1 MKSLVCI
8 IEDSSFLLE
17 EIPEPEIGK
26 TVYSPE
32 DVIVEVKFCGICG
45 TELNIWRDGFPKNIL
60 NVKQIGLGHELSGVV
75 IATGE
80 KVSGINKGDRV
91 VAEVST
97 DSCGI
102 CTLCLSGRNNLCR
115 FASSFMLYQGAFSK
129 YLPLP
134 AKNVHKIPDKTSFE
148 EAALCQPLAIAI
160 NALELRAKIKAGE
173 SVAILGPGPIGL
185 CLLQIAKLSG
195 AWPVVVTGL
204 KADEKRLEMAKT
216 FGADFIINVDEDD
229 LFQRTKD
236 ITNFEGFDVVVE
248 IAGSGKAVNQ
258 ALDIVKICGRVV
270 LAGAGYPPTEIDASK
285 KIMVKQLDLLGCR
298 GDPTISWIK
307 ALRLLETG
315 KLNLKPI
322 ISDILPLDEW
332 EEGFRLANSKNS
344 LKVLLE
350 P

>member
-1 MKSLVCI
+1 M
-8 IEDSSFLLE
+8 LE
-17 EIPEPEIGK
+17 EIPEPVIGK

-32 DVIVEVKFCGICG
+32 DVIVEVKLCGICG
-45 TELNIWRDGFPKNIL
+45 TELNIWRDGFPKSIL
-60 NVKQIGLGHELSGVV
+60 NVKQVGLGHELSGVV
-75 IATGE
+75 IEAGE
-80 KVSGINKGDRV
+80 KASGINKGDRV
-91 VAEVST
+91 VAEVSI

-102 CTLCLSGRNNLCR
+102 CPLCLSGRNNLCK

-160 NALELRAKIKAGE
+160 NALELRAKVKTGE

-204 KADEKRLEMAKT
+204 KADEKRLEIAKT
-216 FGADFIINVDEDD
+216 LGADFTINVDEED

-258 ALDIVKICGRVV
+258 ALDIVKTCGRVV
-270 LAGAGYPPTEIDASK
+270 LAGAGYHAVEIDASK
-285 KIMVKQLDLLGCR
+285 KIMVKQIDLLGCR
-298 GDPTISWIK
+298 GDPTIAWIK
-307 ALRLLETG
+307 TLRLLETG

-322 ISDILPLDEW
+322 ISDILPLSEW
-332 EEGFRLANSKNS
+332 EEGFRLANSRNS
-344 LKVLLE
+344 LKVLLQ